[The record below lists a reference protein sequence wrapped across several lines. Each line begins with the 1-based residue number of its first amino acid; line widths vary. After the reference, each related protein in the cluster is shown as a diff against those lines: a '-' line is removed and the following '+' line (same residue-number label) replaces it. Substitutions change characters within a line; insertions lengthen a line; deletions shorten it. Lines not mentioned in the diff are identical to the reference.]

1 MYKNNNRESFEF
13 EALASGKFNNNGE
26 SRKHFVAPTKH
37 HKLGIIKITS
47 LSQTDFDNITA

>member
-1 MYKNNNRESFEF
+1 MYNNNNRESFEF

-26 SRKHFVAPTKH
+26 TRKHFVAPTKH